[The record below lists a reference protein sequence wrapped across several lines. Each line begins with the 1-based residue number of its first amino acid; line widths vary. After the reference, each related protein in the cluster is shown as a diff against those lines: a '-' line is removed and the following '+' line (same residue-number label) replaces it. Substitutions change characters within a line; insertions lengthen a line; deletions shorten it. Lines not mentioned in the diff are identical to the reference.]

1 LNFAGSLTISTGSE
15 AFAGNGR
22 ARDRLLACSPDSQV
36 TNDVMT
42 RLAIRIVLVGLVGSL
57 AIMSTGCA
65 AVAPYERGRLA
76 HRTMTTADLA
86 GPAEAHARAIQEG
99 ATGGSFEAGGGCG
112 CN

>member
-1 LNFAGSLTISTGSE
+1 M
-15 AFAGNGR
+15 
-22 ARDRLLACSPDSQV
+22 
-36 TNDVMT
+36 MT
-42 RLAIRIVLVGLVGSL
+42 RLALSVASVSLVLLV
-57 AIMSTGCA
+57 ATMTTGCT
-65 AVAPYERGRLA
+65 AVAAYDRGRLA

>member
-1 LNFAGSLTISTGSE
+1 M
-15 AFAGNGR
+15 
-22 ARDRLLACSPDSQV
+22 
-36 TNDVMT
+36 MT
-42 RLAIRIVLVGLVGSL
+42 RLALFALTVVVT
-57 AIMSTGCA
+57 MTTGCT